1 MQHYVSIQ
9 PFRTPYLLRVQDDIR
24 LETTSYG
31 TVNMQFLHVSN
42 PDGKLKDIRAIGT
55 NTLNNTFC
63 HKMHNMQDD
72 KIICTKCYS
81 WAMLQGFRK
90 NVASA
95 LQRNTDILS
104 KTILSFNDVEVIKDD
119 VFRFQHHGE
128 LINMKHFKNF
138 VNIARKN
145 PDCTFAL
152 WTKRKDIVAKY
163 YKAWSARPKERI
175 GIKLINVR
183 KWHKDLRI
191 PPNLILVYSNP
202 RIDKVMMEPPKHFHK
217 VFNNVTPDNHT
228 VKHNCTGQKCRSC
241 LLCYSKSSGCNTIIE
256 GVKNRG

>member
-1 MQHYVSIQ
+1 MEPTTYGV
-9 PFRTPYLLRVQDDIR
+9 IR
-24 LETTSYG
+24 
-31 TVNMQFLHVSN
+31 MLHVSK
-42 PDGKLKDIRAIGT
+42 PDGKLKGIRAIGT

-90 NVASA
+90 NVAAA
-95 LQRNTDILS
+95 LQRNTEVMS
-104 KTILSFNDVEVIKDD
+104 KTLLQYNDVPVIKDD

-145 PDCTFAL
+145 PDCTFSL

-163 YKAWSARPKERI
+163 HKDWNARPQERA

-191 PPNLILVYSNP
+191 PNNLILVYSNP
-202 RIDKVMMEPPKHFHK
+202 RIDKVITEPPKYFHK
-217 VFNNVTPDNHT
+217 VFNNVSPDNHT
-228 VKHNCTGQKCRSC
+228 RKQNCTGQKCRDC
-241 LLCYSKSSGCNTIIE
+241 WLCYSKYSGCNVIIE

>member
-1 MQHYVSIQ
+1 M
-9 PFRTPYLLRVQDDIR
+9 
-24 LETTSYG
+24 
-31 TVNMQFLHVSN
+31 LHVSK
-42 PDGKLKDIRAIGT
+42 PDGKLQGIKAIGT

-63 HKMHNMQDD
+63 YKMNNIQDD

-90 NVASA
+90 NVAEA
-95 LQRNTDILS
+95 LQRNTEALS
-104 KTILSFNDVEVIKDD
+104 KTVLSYKNIPVIKDD

-128 LINMKHFKNF
+128 LINMKHFKNL

-152 WTKRKDIVAKY
+152 WTKRKGMVAKY
-163 YKAWSARPKERI
+163 VATFTFFTNP
-175 GIKLINVR
+175 L
-183 KWHKDLRI
+183 

-202 RIDKVMMEPPKHFHK
+202 RIDKVITKPPKHFHK
-217 VFNNVTPDNHT
+217 VFNNVSPDNLT
-228 VKHNCTGQKCRSC
+228 SQQNCTGQKCRDC
-241 LLCYSKSSGCNTIIE
+241 MLCYSKNSGCNVIIE